1 MDKNEWPKERD
12 NLEYLLSGRNCSENI
27 SKVLLDIGTNNYNL
41 TFKNWEWHTHG
52 KKKMMELDKKTK
64 WYD

>member
-27 SKVLLDIGTNNYNL
+27 SKVLFNIGTNNYNL
-41 TFKNWEWHTHG
+41 TFKNYG
-52 KKKMMELDKKTK
+52 KKKMMELDEKTK
-64 WYD
+64 